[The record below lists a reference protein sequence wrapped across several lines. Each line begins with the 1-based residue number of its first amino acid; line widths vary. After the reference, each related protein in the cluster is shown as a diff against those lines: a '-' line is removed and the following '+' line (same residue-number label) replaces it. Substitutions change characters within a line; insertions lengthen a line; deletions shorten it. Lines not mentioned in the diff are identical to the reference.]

1 MFASERERDPHGDKE
16 KEEEEELYEEEGEWR
31 GVKVEIFPAASGGLS
46 GQTAALRSG
55 KKKHDVRAPP
65 PRHPH
70 FHHRHPKN
78 IPASSSAASTDIQQ
92 LRGLCLFYPEVFYF
106 VTLVCFK

>member
-1 MFASERERDPHGDKE
+1 MRERDPHGDKE
-16 KEEEEELYEEEGEWR
+16 EEEEVYEEEGEWR

-55 KKKHDVRAPP
+55 KKNMTSELLLPVILIFIIVISKISQHPP
-65 PRHPH
+65 QPLPLTY
-70 FHHRHPKN
+70 N
-78 IPASSSAASTDIQQ
+78 T

>member
-55 KKKHDVRAPP
+55 KKKNMTSELLLPVILIFIIVILKISQHPP
-65 PRHPH
+65 
-70 FHHRHPKN
+70 
-78 IPASSSAASTDIQQ
+78 Q
-92 LRGLCLFYPEVFYF
+92 LLPLTYNSCGDYVYF
-106 VTLVCFK
+106 TRKSFIL